1 MNELLLLIALKYPA
15 IDIDELILELRKMN
29 KEDQEKTLKII
40 WGLDK
45 WLEK

>member
-1 MNELLLLIALKYPA
+1 MNELLLMIALKYPA
-15 IDIDELILELRKMN
+15 IDIDELILQLREMN

>member
-1 MNELLLLIALKYPA
+1 MNELLLMIALKYPA

>member
-1 MNELLLLIALKYPA
+1 MIALKYPA
-15 IDIDELILELRKMN
+15 IDIDELILQLREMN

>member
-1 MNELLLLIALKYPA
+1 MIALKYPA
-15 IDIDELILELRKMN
+15 IDIDELILELREMN

>member
-1 MNELLLLIALKYPA
+1 MNVLLLMIALKYPA
-15 IDIDELILELRKMN
+15 IDIDELILELRKMS

>member
-1 MNELLLLIALKYPA
+1 MIALKYPA

>member
-1 MNELLLLIALKYPA
+1 MNELLLMIALKYPA
-15 IDIDELILELRKMN
+15 IDIDELILELREMN